1 MKSQTHMKLKYVSMT
16 LSFTFTCTTLQNKGL
31 YYAYECNDME
41 KVEELVSRFKDKKYA
56 IVSFVFD
63 IVIHFFK

>member
-1 MKSQTHMKLKYVSMT
+1 MKSQIREIEIIISMIYH
-16 LSFTFTCTTLQNKGL
+16 SYYTTLQNAGL
-31 YYAYECNDME
+31 WDAYHCNEMQ
-41 KVEELVSRFKDKKYA
+41 KVEELVSGCKDTKYA